1 MKNGAVRG
9 LVFVP
14 YPYTG
19 SGSSYTP
26 IAIAR
31 QFPGAGHEVTTYIP
45 SLRARPPGDLDYRSW
60 LPVWLPRPLRGGRF
74 HRFAYPAMVARLL
87 SQVRRFGP
95 GCPVWLWPNAELET
109 VRALKDA
116 GAFIMREMINTHQVT
131 VRTILENEARLSGL
145 RGPMPVT
152 EASILAEDTELALVD
167 RVVSPSDGVDR
178 SLIEQGVPEAKIY
191 RSHFGW
197 DPARFSGYTS
207 SASPNARFT
216 ALFVGDITMRKGVHL
231 ALEAWRAAQ
240 IEGEFRL
247 VGRISPEMQTPLAEA
262 IASGGVCH
270 IPFTSD
276 LSQHYRESDVF
287 LFPTLEEGAPLVCY
301 EAAAF
306 GLPIITGPMG
316 TSRFVEDGVNGVV
329 VDPHDIDAL
338 SAALRLLAHDR
349 ERLDSLSTAIRAAAE
364 THRWEDA
371 ARSRVALLRHDLN
384 SPASIRQTR
393 AVHRSIRDA

>member
-1 MKNGAVRG
+1 MKDDAGRG

-31 QFPGAGHEVTTYIP
+31 EFSRAGHDVTTYIP
-45 SLRARPPGDLDYRSW
+45 SLRARPPTDLDYRSW
-60 LPVWLPRPLRGGRF
+60 LPAWLPRPVRGGRF
-74 HRFAYPAMVARLL
+74 HRFAYPATVERLL
-87 SQVRRFGP
+87 AEVRRRGA
-95 GCPVWLWPNAELET
+95 GCPVWLWPNAELDT

-116 GAFIMREMINTHQVT
+116 GAFVVREMINTHQVT

-152 EASILAEDTELALVD
+152 EESIAAENTELGLVD

-178 SLIEQGVPEAKIY
+178 SLIEQGVPEAKLY

-197 DPARFSGYTS
+197 EPARFPGL
-207 SASPNARFT
+207 ASPPPPRARFT
-216 ALFVGDITMRKGVHL
+216 ALFVGDITVRKGVHL
-231 ALEAWRAAQ
+231 ALEAWLAAE
-240 IEGEFRL
+240 IDGEFRL
-247 VGRISPEMQTPLAEA
+247 AGRVSPEMEAPLAAA
-262 IASGGVCH
+262 IATGRVRH
-270 IPFTSD
+270 IPFTRD
-276 LSQHYRESDVF
+276 LSPHYREANVF

-306 GLPIITGPMG
+306 GLPIVTGPMG
-316 TSRFVEDGVNGVV
+316 TSRLVEDGVNGVV
-329 VDPHDIDAL
+329 VDPHDVEAL
-338 SAALRLLAHDR
+338 SGALRSLARDR
-349 ERLDSLSTAIRAAAE
+349 ERHGALSTAILAAAQ

-371 ARSRVALLRHDLN
+371 ARSRVELLRRDLG
-384 SPASIRQTR
+384 R
-393 AVHRSIRDA
+393 